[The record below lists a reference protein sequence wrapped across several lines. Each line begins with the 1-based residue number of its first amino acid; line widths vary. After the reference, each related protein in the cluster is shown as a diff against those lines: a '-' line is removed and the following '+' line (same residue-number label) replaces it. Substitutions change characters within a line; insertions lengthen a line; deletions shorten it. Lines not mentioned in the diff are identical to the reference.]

1 MLILALLIIALQCI
15 VFFQALSGRALP
27 IRKDRTGCTVREV
40 DSPFVEGCFKPVVL
54 STTGAPSPGG
64 EAPSPARVFQKI
76 ESEVRTYDV

>member
-40 DSPFVEGCFKPVVL
+40 DSPFVEGCFKPGAL
-54 STTGAPSPGG
+54 STRCTIPGWG
-64 EAPSPARVFQKI
+64 S
-76 ESEVRTYDV
+76 SEPCPGVLKKSIREVNGYDV